1 MGRIIPTEIK
11 DLYEMTPAGTL
22 LMQVTNAQEAWVGKE
37 GEEVYG
43 IVISHLVVEPPSC
56 AGIEHNETFFIGVNE
71 SAKQVQQGK
80 LKADPEAA
88 NDDTWKARA
97 AGFKRYMEKHGI
109 AIEGADLDMVLQTV
123 VGKQILGK
131 VVHVTSK
138 TLREDGTPFVN
149 ARVERWFAPGEVAP
163 ELAPVAAAA
172 PAATAPGNGAR
183 PAGPAPGPRP
193 AAPAPAGAA
202 AVGTAVPFP
211 GAPAAAAPPARP
223 PMRRIGR

>member
-43 IVISHLVVEPPSC
+43 IVISHMVVEPPSC
-56 AGIEHNETFFIGVNE
+56 SGIEHNETFFIGVNE
-71 SAKQVQQGK
+71 LAKQVQQGK

-88 NDDTWKARA
+88 NDETWKARA

-109 AIEGADLDMVLQTV
+109 AIEGADLDVVLQTV

-149 ARVERWFAPGEVAP
+149 ARVERWFAPGEVQP
-163 ELAPVAAAA
+163 ELAPVAAAPAA
-172 PAATAPGNGAR
+172 PATAAPGNGAR
-183 PAGPAPGPRP
+183 SAGPAPGPRP
-193 AAPAPAGAA
+193 AAPTGA
-202 AVGTAVPFP
+202 AVGVTTAPQ
-211 GAPAAAAPPARP
+211 PAAAAPARP

>member
-43 IVISHLVVEPPSC
+43 IVVSHMVVEPPSC
-56 AGIEHNETFFIGVNE
+56 SGIEHNETFFIGVNE
-71 SAKQVQQGK
+71 SAKAVQSGK

-109 AIEGADLDMVLQTV
+109 AIEGADLDVVLQTV

-131 VVHVTSK
+131 VTHVTSK
-138 TLREDGTPFVN
+138 TMREDGTPFVN

-163 ELAPVAAAA
+163 ELAPAPPAA
-172 PAATAPGNGAR
+172 PAATAPGNGSR

-193 AAPAPAGAA
+193 APPAQAAAPAAPA
-202 AVGTAVPFP
+202 
-211 GAPAAAAPPARP
+211 AAAAPPARP

>member
-88 NDDTWKARA
+88 NDETWKARA

-109 AIEGADLDMVLQTV
+109 AIEGADLDVVLQTV

-163 ELAPVAAAA
+163 ELAPVAAA
-172 PAATAPGNGAR
+172 PAVPATTAPGNGAR

-193 AAPAPAGAA
+193 AAPTRA
-202 AVGTAVPFP
+202 AVGVTTAPQ
-211 GAPAAAAPPARP
+211 PAAAAPARP

>member
-11 DLYEMTPAGTL
+11 DLFEMTPAGTL
-22 LMQVTNAQEAWVGKE
+22 LMQVTGAQEAWVGKE
-37 GEEVYG
+37 NEEVYG
-43 IVISHLVVEPPSC
+43 IVISHQIIEPPSC
-56 AGIEHNETFFIGVNE
+56 AGMEHNETFFIGVHE
-71 SAKQVQQGK
+71 SAKQVQSGK
-80 LKADPEAA
+80 LKADPEAN

-97 AGFKRYMEKHGI
+97 GGFKRYMEKHGI
-109 AIEGADLDMVLQTV
+109 PIEGADLDVVLQTV

-149 ARVERWFAPGEVAP
+149 ARVERWFAPGEVQP
-163 ELAPVAAAA
+163 ELAPVAAAPVA
-172 PAATAPGNGAR
+172 TTAPGNGAR

-193 AAPAPAGAA
+193 AAAPAAPQA
-202 AVGTAVPFP
+202 T
-211 GAPAAAAPPARP
+211 APAAATPPPARP

>member
-88 NDDTWKARA
+88 NDETWKARA

-109 AIEGADLDMVLQTV
+109 AIEGADLDVVLQTV

-149 ARVERWFAPGEVAP
+149 ARVERWFAPGEVQP
-163 ELAPVAAAA
+163 ELAPVAAAPAA
-172 PAATAPGNGAR
+172 PATAAPGNGAR

-193 AAPAPAGAA
+193 AAPTGA
-202 AVGTAVPFP
+202 AVGATTAPQ
-211 GAPAAAAPPARP
+211 PAAAAPARP

>member
-43 IVISHLVVEPPSC
+43 IVISHMVVEPPSC

-80 LKADPEAA
+80 LKADPEAV
-88 NDDTWKARA
+88 NDETWKARA

-109 AIEGADLDMVLQTV
+109 AIEGADLDVVLQTV

-149 ARVERWFAPGEVAP
+149 ARVERWFAPGEVQP
-163 ELAPVAAAA
+163 ELAPVAAAPAA
-172 PAATAPGNGAR
+172 PATAAPGNGAR

-193 AAPAPAGAA
+193 AAPT
-202 AVGTAVPFP
+202 GTAV
-211 GAPAAAAPPARP
+211 GATTAPQPAAAAPARP